1 MFRLGRAVVVA
12 LSVVLVSQLASRPA
26 LAQDTSAAAT
36 PSAESGQVS
45 SSEAPSAP
53 KAIGL
58 TDSGISAATV
68 EQSGAPERSGAPEAV
83 ISFYPD
89 RYPPPEAR
97 WKTLGLGVGLV
108 AVGYGI
114 ALGTSYIWDGAPGMN
129 SLRTPVIGSVGAIA
143 GSKCGADEGA
153 DCSTV
158 TVVLRA
164 VLAGISGLAQV
175 GGIGVLTEG
184 VLMKTQEQPEPSAQ
198 APKWYALPTASKSG
212 AGVTVGLTF

>member
-1 MFRLGRAVVVA
+1 MFRFGRAVVVA
-12 LSVVLVSQLASRPA
+12 LSVVAVSQLVSRSA
-26 LAQDTSAAAT
+26 LAQDASAPASA
-36 PSAESGQVS
+36 PSAV
-45 SSEAPSAP
+45 EASAPAGEQASAAP

-58 TDSGISAATV
+58 ADSGISTASP
-68 EQSGAPERSGAPEAV
+68 EPSGPPEAV
-83 ISFYPD
+83 IPFYPD
-89 RYPPPEAR
+89 RYPPPQAR

-114 ALGTSYIWDGAPGMN
+114 AVGTSYLWDGAPGMQ

-143 GSKCGADEGA
+143 GSKCGADEGVN
-153 DCSTV
+153 CSTV

-164 VLAGISGLAQV
+164 VLAGISGLAQI

-184 VLMKTQEQPEPSAQ
+184 VLMKTQEQPAPSAQ

-212 AGVTVGLTF
+212 AGVSVGVTF